1 MRSFLYSVLLVVILA
16 CNNNMSNN
24 KKEDA
29 FEIQYD
35 SIITKN
41 CESQKEYSYKYYIS
55 SKNKNNKSLS
65 AIIIYDPQG
74 QSKKAIK
81 KYKLLA
87 DKYNVV
93 LFASDNS
100 RNGLQNQDYE
110 NIIKSMYNDILG
122 NFSVNSAN
130 IYAMGFSGGAK
141 AAIQTAFSFDLN
153 AVITC
158 SGGLSAENAKN
169 NIPFAVYSMVGEND
183 FNYVEIR
190 LLDKSIQE
198 TKTDYAS
205 QYFDGIH
212 EWAPFNEVEKAYLW
226 AEMQSCINANK
237 QPEKILLDNAF
248 KTLTFTDELNEN
260 NKYNALLMIKNTFEK
275 FVNVDSFKKELKTL
289 KESIDKTK
297 KNQTE
302 EKLLAEER
310 KSQQTYIDYFES
322 KDIEWWQNEIVKL
335 NNKKSP
341 KNQQS
346 ERLKSYL
353 SMVAFI
359 RANAAIEQGQSNQM
373 IQTCLKQY
381 SIIDNKNPD
390 VEWLYAIYFAKQGDK
405 INSIKYL
412 QNAVVKGLDDISKL
426 EKPILKEVLGME
438 SEYLKLCEDLRKN
451 FL

>member
-1 MRSFLYSVLLVVILA
+1 MRILLYSVLLVIIVS
-16 CNNNMSNN
+16 CNNNVSNN
-24 KKEDA
+24 KKEEV
-29 FEIQYD
+29 FTIQYD
-35 SIITKN
+35 SIVTKN
-41 CESQKEYSYKYYIS
+41 CESQKEFSYKYYVS
-55 SKNKNNKSLS
+55 SKNKNNKSIS

-74 QSKKAIK
+74 QSKKVIK
-81 KYKLLA
+81 KYKSLA
-87 DKYNVV
+87 DKYNVA

-100 RNGLQNQDYE
+100 RNGLPNQDYE
-110 NIIKSMYNDILG
+110 NIIKSMYNDIVN
-122 NFSVNSAN
+122 NFSVNSAH

-141 AAIQTAFSFDLN
+141 VAIQTAFSFNLN

-169 NIPFAVYSMVGEND
+169 NIPFAVYSLVGEND

-205 QYFDGIH
+205 QYFEGIH

-226 AEMQSCINANK
+226 SEMQSYNNTNK

-275 FVNVDSFKKELKTL
+275 FMNIDSYKENLAKLKI
-289 KESIDKTK
+289 SIDKTK
-297 KNQTE
+297 KFETE
-302 EKLLAEER
+302 EKLLNEER
-310 KSQQTYIDYFES
+310 KLQQTYIDYFES
-322 KDIEWWQNEIVKL
+322 KDIDWWQKEIVKL
-335 NNKKSP
+335 NSKKSQTN
-341 KNQQS
+341 KQT

-359 RANAAIEQGQSNQM
+359 RANAAIEQSQSNQI
-373 IQTCLKQY
+373 IQTYLKQY
-381 SIIDNKNPD
+381 SIIDCKNPD
-390 VEWLYAIYFAKQGDK
+390 VDWLYAIYFAKQGDK

-412 QNAVVKGLDDISKL
+412 QSAFIKGLDDVSKL
-426 EKPILKEVLGME
+426 EKPILKEVLGTE
-438 SEYLKLCEDLRKN
+438 NEYLKLCEDLRKN